1 MNSNQFKPVKFKKYD
16 ATNFKAMN
24 VFDTR
29 HNYSVQ
35 ESLHLIAT
43 PPLSLGKVSWIFKDQ
58 DYQESSLRKSLFL
71 PFPPT
76 STGLLFSHMSQKY
89 NNNRSSCG
97 SVPHPPLLKEQ
108 PTVWTLL
115 TFWNQ

>member
-43 PPLSLGKVSWIFKDQ
+43 PPLSLGKVS
-58 DYQESSLRKSLFL
+58 
-71 PFPPT
+71 
-76 STGLLFSHMSQKY
+76 
-89 NNNRSSCG
+89 
-97 SVPHPPLLKEQ
+97 
-108 PTVWTLL
+108 
-115 TFWNQ
+115 